1 MLTILIGDEIKIIGI
16 FATILRLFLIYF
28 KEIEPEN
35 MINANDLKTKG
46 YKFYNLVIGWFI
58 FVVSAIVYLKTI
70 EPTASF
76 WDCPEFIATAF
87 SLQVG
92 HPPGAPLFMIMGRIF
107 TMFAGS
113 HAQVP
118 VMANVLSAL
127 ASAFT
132 ILFLFWTITHMARK
146 IMGEINKELSL
157 PQMIAVLGAGAVG
170 ALAYTFSDTFWFSA
184 VEGEVYGTSSLFT
197 ALVFWCILKWE
208 NEADE
213 KYANR
218 WIIFICYLIGLSIGV
233 HLLNLLAIPAIVLV
247 YYFRKYET
255 TPIGV
260 AIAVSIS
267 MLLVALVMFV
277 FIPGIII
284 VAQWFELLFVN
295 GLGMPYN
302 TGAVIYSLL
311 LIGGIIWGVKYTMEK
326 KKVLANTVILGF
338 AVMIIGYSSYALIV
352 IRSSANPPMDQN
364 NPDNVFSLL
373 SYLNREQYGSKPVFY
388 GQYYNAPL
396 NSENPYSKGSPNYI
410 ERNGKYEIS
419 DYKQSPN
426 YDSQFTTFF
435 PRMFSSNPEHVKEYQ
450 SWANIKGTPIQVTN
464 REGEPQKLM
473 KPTFAE
479 NLTFFFTYQI
489 NWMYWR
495 YFMWNFSGRQNDIQ
509 GNGDI
514 LNGNWITGFN
524 FLDSIR
530 LGDQNHLPS
539 SLANNRGKNKY
550 YMLPLILGLLGLFFQ
565 FNAGNKGKK
574 DFWVVMSLFIMTGLA
589 ILVYLNQ
596 EPLQPRERDYA
607 YAGSFYAFAIWI
619 GLGVLSLYQLLN
631 RVSPAKI
638 SAIAAT
644 TISLIAV
651 PVLMANQNWDDH
663 DRSGRFTARDFGS
676 DYLQSCAPNAIIFTN
691 GDNDTFPLWYA
702 QIVEGIRP
710 DVRVCNLSYFQTDW
724 YVDQMRR
731 KAYDSD
737 PLPIKFEHNQYVQG
751 TRDVIY
757 VLDQIKRPVNLK
769 EALDFVRSED
779 LGTKLTQADNASFF
793 PSRQLV
799 YPIDKAQ
806 VLANN
811 VVDPKDADK
820 IVPQMEIK
828 LTGNYLTKDEL
839 MILDMIA
846 NNNWKRPIYFAITV
860 GRDKYLNLQDYFQT
874 EGFAYRLVPIK
885 TPATNGQVGRVRT
898 DVMYDNI
905 INKFKWGNMNDP
917 KVYLDENNVRM
928 SMNVRN
934 SFVRLADGLL
944 EQGKRDS
951 AIAVLDRCNELVPND
966 KVTYNYFNL
975 LMVESYYKAAHT
987 PLKNAIRDSLSLEV
1001 NTFPAAS
1008 KKGNEVVKVMAK
1020 NCEEE
1025 LKYYF
1030 TLEPRFRASVQD
1042 ELQRSFYIMR
1052 ELSNV
1057 AAHYGEK
1064 ALSDEV
1070 AKRLNDL
1077 LAIYQPDMAGEG
1089 LKK

>member
-1 MLTILIGDEIKIIGI
+1 
-16 FATILRLFLIYF
+16 
-28 KEIEPEN
+28 
-35 MINANDLKTKG
+35 MIHLNDFKTKG
-46 YKFYNLVIGWFI
+46 YKFYNKVVGWFI
-58 FVVSAIVYLKTI
+58 FLIAAIVYLSTI

-76 WDCPEFIATAF
+76 WDCPEFITTAY
-87 SLQVG
+87 SIQVG
-92 HPPGAPLFMIMGRIF
+92 HPPGAPLFMIMGRLF
-107 TMFAGS
+107 TMFAS
-113 HAQVP
+113 SPAQVP
-118 VMANVLSAL
+118 VMVNILSAL

-146 IMGEINKELSL
+146 IVGPSSQELTL
-157 PQMIAVLGAGAVG
+157 PQLIAVIGAGAVG

-197 ALVFWCILKWE
+197 AVVFWCILKWE
-208 NEADE
+208 NEADS

-218 WIIFICYLIGLSIGV
+218 WIILIAYLIGLSIGV

-247 YYFRKYET
+247 YYFRKYPT
-255 TPIGV
+255 TRNGIL
-260 AIAVSIS
+260 IASAAS
-267 MLLVALVMFV
+267 ALLVGGVLFV
-277 FIPGIII
+277 LIPGFL
-284 VAQWFELLFVN
+284 VLAQWFELIFVN
-295 GLGMPYN
+295 GFGAPYN
-302 TGAVIYSLL
+302 TGSVIYAILL
-311 LIGGIIWGVKYTMEK
+311 VSGIVWGLKYTIEK
-326 KKVLANTVILGF
+326 KKALANTILLGITVL
-338 AVMIIGYSSYALIV
+338 AIGYSSYALIV

-373 SYLNREQYGSKPVFY
+373 SYLNRDQYGSRPLIY

-396 NSENPYSKGSPNYI
+396 ETENPYSKGAPNYI

-426 YDSQFTTFF
+426 YDSRFCTIF
-435 PRMFSSNPEHVKEYQ
+435 PRMYSSNSEHVKEYQ
-450 SWANIKGTPIQVTN
+450 SWANVKGTPIQVSN
-464 REGEPQKLM
+464 REGEPQRVI
-473 KPTFAE
+473 KPTFLE

-530 LGDQNHLPS
+530 LGDQDHLPTA
-539 SLANNRGKNKY
+539 LKNNKGKNKY
-550 YMLPLILGLLGLFFQ
+550 YMLPFILGLLGLFYQ
-565 FNAGNKGKK
+565 FNAGMKGKK
-574 DFWVVMSLFIMTGLA
+574 DFWVVMSLFIMTGVA

-619 GLGVLSLYQLLN
+619 GLGVLALYEWLN
-631 RVSPAKI
+631 KVSPAKI

-644 TISLIAV
+644 TVSLIAV
-651 PVLMANQNWDDH
+651 PCLMANQNWDDH
-663 DRSGRFTARDFGS
+663 DRSGRFTARDFGR
-676 DYLQSCAPNAIIFTN
+676 DYLESCAPNAIIFTN
-691 GDNDTFPLWYA
+691 GDNDTFPLWYV
-702 QIVEGIRP
+702 QMVEGVRK

-724 YVDQMRR
+724 YVDQMKR

-737 PLPIKFEHNQYVQG
+737 PLPIKFEYNQYVQG

-769 EALDFVRSED
+769 EAIDFVRSD
-779 LGTKLTQADNASFF
+779 DPGTKLQQADNASFL

-799 YPIDKAQ
+799 YPVDKAA

-811 VVDPKDADK
+811 VIDPKDADK
-820 IVPQMEIK
+820 IVPQMEIN

-839 MILDMIA
+839 MILDIIA

-860 GRDKYLNLQDYFQT
+860 GRDKYLNLQDYFQA

-885 TPATNGQVGRVRT
+885 TPSGSNGTIGSVRT

-905 INKFKWGNMNDP
+905 INKFHWGNMNDP

-944 EQGKRDS
+944 DQGKRDS
-951 AIAVLDRCNELVPND
+951 AIAVLDRCNELVPNS

-975 LMVESYYKAAHT
+975 LMVESYYKAAHN
-987 PLKNAIRDSLSLEV
+987 LKNIAADSLAMEV
-1001 NTFPAAS
+1001 NVFPAAS
-1008 KKGNEVVKVMAK
+1008 KKANEVVKIMAK

-1030 TLEPRFRASVQD
+1030 TLDPRFRASIQD
-1042 ELQRSFYIMR
+1042 EMQRSFYIMR
-1052 ELSNV
+1052 ELSNITG
-1057 AAHYGEK
+1057 HYGEK

-1077 LAIYQPDMAGEG
+1077 LSVYQPDLAGQG

>member
-1 MLTILIGDEIKIIGI
+1 M
-16 FATILRLFLIYF
+16 
-28 KEIEPEN
+28 N
-35 MINANDLKTKG
+35 TKG
-46 YKFYNLVIGWFI
+46 YKYYNKIVGWLVFL
-58 FVVSAIVYLKTI
+58 VAAIVYLSTI

-76 WDCPEFIATAF
+76 WDCPEFITTAF
-87 SLQVG
+87 SIQVG

-113 HAQVP
+113 TAQVP
-118 VMANVLSAL
+118 TMVNILSAL

-146 IMGEINKELSL
+146 LVGNKETELSL
-157 PQMIAVLGAGAVG
+157 PEMIAVLGAGAVG

-218 WIIFICYLIGLSIGV
+218 WIILICYLIGLSIGV

-247 YYFRKYET
+247 YYFRKYKT
-255 TPIGV
+255 TPKGVTVAVALSMVLV
-260 AIAVSIS
+260 AI
-267 MLLVALVMFV
+267 VMFV
-277 FIPGIII
+277 FIPGII
-284 VAQWFELLFVN
+284 VLAQWFELFFVN
-295 GLGMPYN
+295 GLGAPYN
-302 TGAVIYSLL
+302 TGSVIYAILVIS
-311 LIGGIIWGVKYTMEK
+311 GIVWGLKYTREK
-326 KKVLANTVILGF
+326 KKVLANTSILAL

-396 NSENPYSKGSPNYI
+396 DTENPYSKGSPNYI

-426 YDSQFTTFF
+426 YDSRFMTIF
-435 PRMFSSNPEHVKEYQ
+435 PRMFSNSPEHVKEYQ

-464 REGEPQKLM
+464 REGEPQKIM
-473 KPTFAE
+473 KPTFTE
-479 NLTFFFTYQI
+479 NLTFFLTYQI

-524 FLDSIR
+524 FLDSVR
-530 LGDQNHLPS
+530 LGDQNHLPT
-539 SLANNRGKNKY
+539 SLAKNRGKNKY

-565 FNAGNKGKK
+565 FNAGSKGKK

-619 GLGVLSLYQLLN
+619 GFGVLSLYQLLN
-631 RVSPAKI
+631 KYSPAKI

-651 PVLMANQNWDDH
+651 PCLMANQNWDDH
-663 DRSGRFTARDFGS
+663 DRSGRFTARDFGR
-676 DYLQSCAPNAIIFTN
+676 DYLESCAPNAIIFTN

-702 QIVEGIRP
+702 QMVEGIRP

-731 KAYDSD
+731 KAYTSD

-769 EALDFVRSED
+769 EAMDFVRSED
-779 LGTKLTQADNASFF
+779 QGTKLQQADNASFI
-793 PSRQLV
+793 PTRQLV
-799 YPIDKAQ
+799 YPVDKAA

-811 VVDPKDADK
+811 VIDPKDADK

-828 LTGNYLTKDEL
+828 LTGNYITKDEL

-846 NNNWKRPIYFAITV
+846 NNNWKRPIYWAITV
-860 GRDKYLNLQDYFQT
+860 GRDKYLNLQDYFQA

-885 TPATNGQVGRVRT
+885 TPASSGQVGRIRT

-975 LMVESYYKAAHT
+975 LMVESYYRAAHN
-987 PLKNAIRDSLSLEV
+987 LVKNATTDSLSLEV
-1001 NTFPAAS
+1001 NTFPSAV
-1008 KKGNEVVKVMAK
+1008 KKGNEVVKIMAK

-1030 TLEPRFRASVQD
+1030 TLDPKFRASVQD

-1052 ELSNV
+1052 ELSSI
-1057 AAHYGEK
+1057 AGHYGEK
-1064 ALSDEV
+1064 ALSDDV
-1070 AKRLNDL
+1070 AKRLNNL
-1077 LAIYQPDMAGEG
+1077 VSVYQPELAGEG

>member
-1 MLTILIGDEIKIIGI
+1 M
-16 FATILRLFLIYF
+16 
-28 KEIEPEN
+28 
-35 MINANDLKTKG
+35 MTKG
-46 YKFYNLVIGWFI
+46 YKFYNTVVGWLIFLV
-58 FVVSAIVYLKTI
+58 AATVYLLTI

-76 WDCPEFIATAF
+76 WDCGEFITTAF
-87 SLQVG
+87 TLQVG
-92 HPPGAPLFMIMGRIF
+92 HPPGAPLFMIMGRVF
-107 TMFAGS
+107 TMFAGNT
-113 HAQVP
+113 AQVP
-118 VMANVLSAL
+118 VMVNIMSAL

-132 ILFLFWTITHMARK
+132 ILFLFWTITHLARRVISTK
-146 IMGEINKELSL
+146 AAELTI

-184 VEGEVYGTSSLFT
+184 VEGEVYGTSSMFT

-208 NEADE
+208 NEADD
-213 KYANR
+213 KFANR
-218 WIIFICYLIGLSIGV
+218 WVVLICYLIGLSIGV

-247 YYFRKYET
+247 YYFRKYPT
-255 TPIGV
+255 TRNGV
-260 AIAVSIS
+260 IFSLAIS
-267 MLLVALVMFV
+267 MVLVAVVMFV
-277 FIPGIII
+277 LIPGIVIM
-284 VAQWFELLFVN
+284 AQWFELIFVN
-295 GLGMPYN
+295 GLGLPYN
-302 TGAVIYSLL
+302 TGTVIYSAL
-311 LIGGIIWGVKYTMEK
+311 LIAGIVWGLKYTAQK
-326 KKVLANTVILGF
+326 KKALLNTIILGIT
-338 AVMIIGYSSYALIV
+338 VLIIGYSSYAMII
-352 IRSSANPPMDQN
+352 IRSSANTPMDQN
-364 NPDNVFSLL
+364 NPDNAFSLL
-373 SYLNREQYGSKPVFY
+373 SYLNREQYGSKPLFY

-396 NSENPYSKGSPNYI
+396 DSENPYSKGSPNYI
-410 ERNGKYEIS
+410 ERNGRYEIS

-426 YDSQFTTFF
+426 YDSRFCTLF
-435 PRMFSSNPEHVKEYQ
+435 PRMFSPSADHIKEYEN
-450 SWANIKGTPIQVTN
+450 WANIKGTPIQVTN
-464 REGEPQKLM
+464 REGEPQTLV
-473 KPTFAE
+473 KPTFTE

-530 LGDQNHLPS
+530 LGDQSHLPTA
-539 SLANNRGKNKY
+539 LANNRGKNKY
-550 YMLPLILGLLGLFFQ
+550 YLLPLILGLLGLFYQ
-565 FNAGNKGKK
+565 FNAGSKGKK

-619 GLGVLSLYQLLN
+619 GFGVLALYEWLN
-631 RVSPAKI
+631 KVSPAKV

-651 PVLMANQNWDDH
+651 PCLMANQNWDDH
-663 DRSGRFTARDFGS
+663 DRSNRYTARDFGGN
-676 DYLQSCAPNAIIFTN
+676 YLQSCAPNAIIFTN

-702 QIVEGIRP
+702 QMVEGIRT

-724 YVDQMRR
+724 YVDQMKT
-731 KAYDSD
+731 KAYESD
-737 PLPIKFEHNQYVQG
+737 ALPIKFTHNQYVQG

-757 VLDQIKRPVNLK
+757 ILDQIKRPVILK
-769 EALDFVRSED
+769 EAMDFVRSED
-779 LGTKLTQADNASFF
+779 PETKLKQADNASFF

-799 YPIDKAQ
+799 YPVDKAA

-811 VVDPKDADK
+811 VVAPKDADS
-820 IVPQMEIK
+820 IVSQMNIN

-839 MILDMIA
+839 MILDIIA

-885 TPATNGQVGRVRT
+885 TPSENQQFGRVRT
-898 DVMYDNI
+898 DVMYNNI
-905 INKFKWGNMNDP
+905 INKFRWGNMNDP
-917 KVYLDENNVRM
+917 KVYLDENNIRM

-944 EQGKRDS
+944 AEGKRDS
-951 AIAVLDRCNELVPND
+951 AIAVLDRCNELVPNE

-975 LMVESYYKAAHT
+975 LMAKSYYMAARNGV
-987 PLKNAIRDSLSLEV
+987 KNRGLDSLAIEV
-1001 NTFPAAS
+1001 NLYPAAV
-1008 KKGNEVVKVMAK
+1008 KKANDVVKIMAT

-1030 TLEPRFRASVQD
+1030 TLEPKFRATIQED
-1042 ELQRSFYIMR
+1042 LQRSFYIMQ
-1052 ELSNV
+1052 ELSNMSGRF
-1057 AAHYGEK
+1057 GEK
-1064 ALSDEV
+1064 ALSEDIS
-1070 AKRLNDL
+1070 KRLNDL
-1077 LAIYQPDMAGEG
+1077 LKTYQPDLATPEM
-1089 LKK
+1089 KK

>member
-1 MLTILIGDEIKIIGI
+1 MK
-16 FATILRLFLIYF
+16 A
-28 KEIEPEN
+28 
-35 MINANDLKTKG
+35 KG
-46 YKFYNLVIGWFI
+46 YKFYNNVVGWFI
-58 FVVSAIVYLKTI
+58 FLIAAVVYLSTI

-76 WDCPEFIATAF
+76 WDCGEFITTAF

-113 HAQVP
+113 ITQVP
-118 VMANVLSAL
+118 VMVNIMSAL

-132 ILFLFWTITHMARK
+132 IMFLFWTITHLARR
-146 IMGEINKELSL
+146 IASSGSVELNV
-157 PQMIAVLGAGAVG
+157 PQLIAVMGAGTVG

-197 ALVFWCILKWE
+197 AVVFWCILKWE

-213 KYANR
+213 KYSNR
-218 WIIFICYLIGLSIGV
+218 WIVLICYLIGLSIGV

-247 YYFRKYET
+247 YYFRKYNT
-255 TPIGV
+255 TPNGV
-260 AIAVSIS
+260 IISLAIS
-267 MLLVALVMFV
+267 MMLVAVVMFV
-277 FIPGIII
+277 LIPGLVI
-284 VAQWFELLFVN
+284 VAQWFELIFVN
-295 GLGMPYN
+295 GLGTPYN
-302 TGAVIYSLL
+302 TGVVIYVIMLFSL
-311 LIGGIIWGVKYTMEK
+311 IVWGLKYTAK
-326 KKVLANTVILGF
+326 NNKALAHTIILGF
-338 AVMIIGYSSYALIV
+338 TVLTIGYSSYAMIV

-364 NPDNVFSLL
+364 NPDNPFSLL
-373 SYLNREQYGSKPVFY
+373 TYLNREQYGSKPLIY

-396 NSENPYSKGSPNYI
+396 STENPYSKGSANYI
-410 ERNGKYEIS
+410 MRNGKYEIT
-419 DYKQSPN
+419 DYKQPPN
-426 YDSQFTTFF
+426 YDDRFNTIF
-435 PRMFSSNPEHVKEYQ
+435 PRMFSSNPEHIKEYQ
-450 SWANIKGTPIQVTN
+450 NWANIKGTPIQVTN
-464 REGEPQKLM
+464 REGEPQQLI
-473 KPTFAE
+473 KPTFTE
-479 NLTFFFTYQI
+479 NLTFFFSYQI

-495 YFMWNFSGRQNDIQ
+495 YFMWNFAGRQNDIQ

-530 LGDQNHLPS
+530 LGDQDHLPS

-550 YMLPLILGLLGLFFQ
+550 YLLPLILGLFGLFSQ
-565 FNAGNKGKK
+565 LNAGDKGKK

-619 GLGVLSLYQLLN
+619 GLGVLALYEQLKK
-631 RVSPAKI
+631 VSPAKI

-651 PVLMANQNWDDH
+651 PCLMANQNWDDH
-663 DRSGRFTARDFGS
+663 DRSNRYTARDFGRN
-676 DYLQSCAPNAIIFTN
+676 YLESCAPNAIIFTN

-702 QIVEGIRP
+702 QMVEGVRK

-737 PLPIKFEHNQYVQG
+737 PLPINFEHNQYVQG
-751 TRDVIY
+751 TRDVVY

-769 EALDFVRSED
+769 EAIDFVRSED
-779 LGTKLTQADNASFF
+779 PGTKLQQADNASFF
-793 PSRQLV
+793 PSRRLV
-799 YPIDKAQ
+799 YPVNKAA

-811 VVDPKDADK
+811 VIDKKDADS
-820 IVPQMEIK
+820 IVSQMEIN
-828 LTGNYLTKDEL
+828 LSGNYLTKDEL
-839 MILDMIA
+839 MILDIIA
-846 NNNWKRPIYFAITV
+846 NNNWKRPLYFAITV

-874 EGFAYRLVPIK
+874 EGFAYRLVPVK
-885 TPATNGQVGRVRT
+885 TPSSNGQVGRVRT
-898 DVMYDNI
+898 DVMYENI
-905 INKFKWGNMNDP
+905 INKFRWGNMNDP
-917 KVYLDENNVRM
+917 KVYLDENNIRM

-944 EQGKRDS
+944 SQGKRDS
-951 AIAVLDRCNELVPND
+951 AIAVLDRCNELVPNE

-975 LMVESYYKAAHT
+975 LMAESYYKAASNNI
-987 PLKNAIRDSLSLEV
+987 KNMTMDSLALEV
-1001 NTFPAAS
+1001 NIFPAAT
-1008 KKGNEVVKVMAK
+1008 KKANEVVKIMAN

-1030 TLEPRFRASVQD
+1030 SLNPHFRATIQED
-1042 ELQRSFYIMR
+1042 LQRSFYIMR
-1052 ELSNV
+1052 ELGNI
-1057 AAHYGEK
+1057 AGHYGEK
-1064 ALSDEV
+1064 ALSDNISN
-1070 AKRLNDL
+1070 RLNDL
-1077 LAIYQPDMAGEG
+1077 LKIYQPELITPE

>member
-1 MLTILIGDEIKIIGI
+1 M
-16 FATILRLFLIYF
+16 
-28 KEIEPEN
+28 
-35 MINANDLKTKG
+35 MTKG
-46 YKFYNLVIGWFI
+46 YKFFNLVVGWAI
-58 FVVSAIVYLKTI
+58 FLVAAIVYLSTI

-76 WDCPEFIATAF
+76 WDCPEFITTAY
-87 SLQVG
+87 SIQVG
-92 HPPGAPLFMIMGRIF
+92 HPPGAPLFMIMGRLF
-107 TMFAGS
+107 TMLAGS
-113 HAQVP
+113 PAQVP
-118 VMANVLSAL
+118 VMVNVLSAL

-146 IMGEINKELSL
+146 LIQDNESELSL
-157 PQMIAVLGAGAVG
+157 SQLIAILGAGAVG

-218 WIIFICYLIGLSIGV
+218 WIVFICYLVGLSIGV

-247 YYFRKYET
+247 YYFRKYEST
-255 TPIGV
+255 RKGV
-260 AIAVSIS
+260 ISAVALS
-267 MLLVALVMFV
+267 MLLVAVIMFV
-277 FIPGIII
+277 FIPGVVII
-284 VAQWFELLFVN
+284 AQWFELIFVN
-295 GLGMPYN
+295 GIGAPYN
-302 TGAVIYSLL
+302 TGVVIYFSLV
-311 LIGGIIWGVKYTMEK
+311 IAGVIWGLKYTIEK

-338 AVMIIGYSSYALIV
+338 VVMLIGYSSYALIV

-396 NSENPYSKGSPNYI
+396 NSETPYSKGSANYI
-410 ERNGKYEIS
+410 QRNGKYEIS

-426 YDSQFTTFF
+426 YDSRFTTFF
-435 PRMFSSNPEHVKEYQ
+435 PRMFSSNPEHIKEYKN
-450 SWANIKGTPIQVTN
+450 WANIKGTPIDVTG
-464 REGEPQKLM
+464 RDGEPQKLM
-473 KPTFAE
+473 KPTFSD
-479 NLTFFFTYQI
+479 NLTFFLGYQI

-509 GNGDI
+509 GSGDI

-530 LGDQNHLPS
+530 LGDQSHLPTA
-539 SLANNRGKNKY
+539 LATNRGKNKY
-550 YMLPLILGLLGLFFQ
+550 YMLPLVLGLLGLFFQ
-565 FNAGNKGKK
+565 FNAGMKGRK

-631 RVSPAKI
+631 KVSPAKI

-644 TISLIAV
+644 TLSLIAV
-651 PVLMANQNWDDH
+651 PCLMASQNWNDH
-663 DRSGRFTARDFGS
+663 DRSGRFTARDFGR
-676 DYLQSCAPNAIIFTN
+676 DYLESCAPNAIIFTN
-691 GDNDTFPLWYA
+691 GDNDTFPLWYV
-702 QIVEGIRP
+702 QMVEGVRP

-724 YVDQMRR
+724 YVDQMKR
-731 KAYDSD
+731 KAYASD
-737 PLPIKFEHNQYVQG
+737 ALPIKFEHNQYVQG
-751 TRDVIY
+751 TRDVVY
-757 VLDQIKRPVNLK
+757 VLDQVKRPVNLK
-769 EALDFVRSED
+769 EAMDFVRSED
-779 LGTKLTQADNASFF
+779 QGTKLQQADNASFI
-793 PSRQLV
+793 PSKQLF
-799 YPIDKAQ
+799 YPVDKAA

-820 IVPQMEIK
+820 IVSQMDIK
-828 LTGNYLTKDEL
+828 LTGNYLTKDEV

-860 GRDKYLNLQDYFQT
+860 GRDKYLNLQDYFQA

-885 TPATNGQVGRVRT
+885 TASSSGQVGGIRT
-898 DVMYDNI
+898 DAMYNNI

-951 AIAVLDRCNELVPND
+951 AIAVLDRCNELVPNE

-975 LMVESYYKAAHT
+975 LMVESYYKAAHST
-987 PLKNAIRDSLSLEV
+987 MKNSPNAALSPEV
-1001 NTFPAAS
+1001 NTSPAAT
-1008 KKGNEVVKVMAK
+1008 KKGNDVVRIMAR

-1030 TLEPRFRASVQD
+1030 TLEPRFRASVQE

-1052 ELSNV
+1052 ELSNL
-1057 AAHYGEK
+1057 AEHYGEK
-1064 ALSDEV
+1064 SLSEEV

-1077 LAIYQPDMAGEG
+1077 LVVYQPDLAGEG

>member
-1 MLTILIGDEIKIIGI
+1 MNT
-16 FATILRLFLIYF
+16 
-28 KEIEPEN
+28 
-35 MINANDLKTKG
+35 LKTKG
-46 YKFYNLVIGWFI
+46 YKFYNIVVGWFI
-58 FVVSAIVYLKTI
+58 FLVAAVVYLTTM
-70 EPTASF
+70 EPTTSF

-92 HPPGAPLFMIMGRIF
+92 HPPGAPLFMILGRLF
-107 TMFAGS
+107 SMFAS
-113 HAQVP
+113 SPAQVP
-118 VMANVLSAL
+118 VMANVLSGL

-132 ILFLFWTITHMARK
+132 ILFLFWTITHMARR
-146 IMGEINKELSL
+146 IVLLEGNELTL

-184 VEGEVYGTSSLFT
+184 VEGEVYGMSSFFT

-213 KYANR
+213 RHANR

-247 YYFRKYET
+247 YYFRKYEPT
-255 TPIGV
+255 RIGV
-260 AIAVSIS
+260 AAAVGLS
-267 MLLVALVMFV
+267 MLLVAFVMFF
-277 FIPGIII
+277 FIPGVVI
-284 VAQWFELLFVN
+284 VAQWFELIFVN
-295 GLGMPYN
+295 GIGAPYH
-302 TGAVIYSLL
+302 TGVIVYSIALFAA
-311 LIGGIIWGVKYTMEK
+311 IVWGVKYTIRK
-326 KKVLANTVILGF
+326 QLVLANTIILCLT
-338 AVMIIGYSSYALIV
+338 VMIIGYSSYALIV
-352 IRSSANPPMDQN
+352 IRSAANPPMDQN
-364 NPDNVFSLL
+364 NPDNAFSLL

-396 NSENPYSKGSPNYI
+396 DSENPYSKGSPNYI
-410 ERNGKYEIS
+410 RKNGKYEIA
-419 DYKQSPN
+419 DYKQSQN
-426 YDSQFTTFF
+426 YDSRFTTLF

-450 SWANIKGTPIQVTN
+450 NWANIKGTPISVTG
-464 REGEPQKLM
+464 RDGETQRLI
-473 KPTFAE
+473 KPTFIE
-479 NLTFFFTYQI
+479 NLNFFFAYQI

-514 LNGNWITGFN
+514 LNGNWITGIN
-524 FLDSIR
+524 AIDSFRI
-530 LGDQNHLPS
+530 GDQSHLPD
-539 SLANNRGKNKY
+539 SLAKNRGKNKY
-550 YMLPLILGLLGLFFQ
+550 YMLPLILGLFGLFLQ
-565 FNAGNKGKK
+565 FNGGDKGKK
-574 DFWVVMSLFIMTGLA
+574 DFWVVLSLFIMTGLA

-619 GLGVLSLYQLLN
+619 GLGVLYVYQLLTKI
-631 RVSPAKI
+631 SPAKQ

-644 TISLIAV
+644 VISLIAV
-651 PVLMANQNWDDH
+651 PMLMANQNWDDH
-663 DRSGRFTARDFGS
+663 DRSGRFTARDFGR
-676 DYLQSCAPNAIIFTN
+676 DYLESCAPNAIIFTN

-702 QIVEGIRP
+702 QMVEGVRQ

-751 TRDVIY
+751 TRDVVY
-757 VLDQIKRPVNLK
+757 VLDQIKRPVILK
-769 EALDFVRSED
+769 EAMDFVRSD
-779 LGTKLTQADNASFF
+779 DPGTKLQQAENASFL

-799 YPIDKAQ
+799 YPVDKAA

-811 VVDPKDADK
+811 VVSPKDADK
-820 IVPQMEIK
+820 IVSQIEIN

-839 MILDMIA
+839 MILDMIS

-874 EGFAYRLVPIK
+874 EGFAYRFVPIK
-885 TPATNGQVGRVRT
+885 TTAANGQVGRVRT

-905 INKFKWGNMNDP
+905 VNKFKWGNMNDP

-944 EQGKRDS
+944 SEGKRDS
-951 AIAVLDRCNELVPND
+951 AIAVLDRCNELVPNE
-966 KVTYNYFNL
+966 KVPYNYFNL
-975 LMVESYYKAAHT
+975 LMVEAYYKAAHN
-987 PLKNAIRDSLSLEV
+987 LKTIDTDSLSREV
-1001 NTFPAAS
+1001 IVFPAAS
-1008 KKGNEVVKVMAK
+1008 KKGNDVVKVMAK
-1020 NCEEE
+1020 NCEDE

-1030 TLEPRFRASVQD
+1030 TLEPRFRTSVQE
-1042 ELQRSFYIMR
+1042 ELQRSYYIMR
-1052 ELSNV
+1052 ELSNI
-1057 AAHYGEK
+1057 AEHYGEK
-1064 ALSDEV
+1064 ALSQDV

-1077 LAIYQPDMAGEG
+1077 LSVYQPELVEQG

>member
-1 MLTILIGDEIKIIGI
+1 M
-16 FATILRLFLIYF
+16 
-28 KEIEPEN
+28 
-35 MINANDLKTKG
+35 KTKG
-46 YKFYNLVIGWFI
+46 YKFFNLVVGWAI
-58 FVVSAIVYLKTI
+58 FFVAAVVYMSTI

-76 WDCPEFIATAF
+76 WDCPEFITTAY
-87 SLQVG
+87 SIQVG
-92 HPPGAPLFMIMGRIF
+92 HPPGAPLFMIMGRLF
-107 TMFAGS
+107 TMLAGTP
-113 HAQVP
+113 AQVP
-118 VMANVLSAL
+118 VMVNVLSAL

-146 IMGEINKELSL
+146 IVQDNQSEPSL
-157 PQMIAVLGAGAVG
+157 AQLIAILGAGAVG

-218 WIIFICYLIGLSIGV
+218 WIVFICYLIGLSIGV

-247 YYFRKYET
+247 YYFRKYKAT
-255 TPIGV
+255 RKGV
-260 AIAVSIS
+260 ISAVALS
-267 MLLVALVMFV
+267 MLLVAVIMFV
-277 FIPGIII
+277 FIPGVVII
-284 VAQWFELLFVN
+284 AQWFELIFVN
-295 GLGMPYN
+295 GIGAPYN
-302 TGAVIYSLL
+302 TGVVIYFSLV
-311 LIGGIIWGVKYTMEK
+311 IAGVIWGLKYTIEK

-338 AVMIIGYSSYALIV
+338 VVMLIGYSSYALIV

-396 NSENPYSKGSPNYI
+396 NSENPYSKGSANYI
-410 ERNGKYEIS
+410 QRNGKYEIS

-426 YDSQFTTFF
+426 YDSRFTTFF
-435 PRMFSSNPEHVKEYQ
+435 PRMFSSNPEHIKEYKN
-450 SWANIKGTPIQVTN
+450 WANIKGTPIDVTG
-464 REGEPQKLM
+464 RDGEPQKLM
-473 KPTFAE
+473 KPTFSD
-479 NLTFFFTYQI
+479 NLTFFLGYQI

-509 GNGDI
+509 GSGDI

-530 LGDQNHLPS
+530 LGDQSHLPTA
-539 SLANNRGKNKY
+539 LANNRGKNKY
-550 YMLPLILGLLGLFFQ
+550 YMLPLVLGLLGLFFQ
-565 FNAGNKGKK
+565 FNAGMKGRK

-631 RVSPAKI
+631 KVSPAKI

-644 TISLIAV
+644 AVSLIAV
-651 PVLMANQNWDDH
+651 PCLMANQNWNDH
-663 DRSGRFTARDFGS
+663 DRSGRFTARDFGR
-676 DYLQSCAPNAIIFTN
+676 DYLESCAPNAIIFTN
-691 GDNDTFPLWYA
+691 GDNDTFPLWYV
-702 QIVEGIRP
+702 QMVEGVRP

-724 YVDQMRR
+724 YVDQMKR
-731 KAYDSD
+731 KAYSSD
-737 PLPIKFEHNQYVQG
+737 ALPIKFEHNQYVQG
-751 TRDVIY
+751 TRDVVY
-757 VLDQIKRPVNLK
+757 VMDQVKRPVNLK
-769 EALDFVRSED
+769 DAMDFVRSED
-779 LGTKLTQADNASFF
+779 QGTKLQQADNASFI
-793 PSRQLV
+793 PSKQLF
-799 YPIDKAQ
+799 YPVDKAA

-811 VVDPKDADK
+811 VVDPKDVDK
-820 IVPQMEIK
+820 IVSQMDIK
-828 LTGNYLTKDEL
+828 LTGNYLTKDEV

-860 GRDKYLNLQDYFQT
+860 GRDKYLNLQDYFQA

-885 TPATNGQVGRVRT
+885 TASSTGQVGGIRT
-898 DVMYDNI
+898 DAMYNNI
-905 INKFKWGNMNDP
+905 INKFTWGNMNDP

-944 EQGKRDS
+944 EQGKKDS
-951 AIAVLDRCNELVPND
+951 AIAVLDRCNELVPNE

-975 LMVESYYKAAHT
+975 LMVESYYKAAHSTMKNT
-987 PLKNAIRDSLSLEV
+987 PGAALSPEV
-1001 NTFPAAS
+1001 NTSPAATN
-1008 KKGNEVVKVMAK
+1008 KGNDVVRIMAR

-1052 ELSNV
+1052 ELSNL
-1057 AAHYGEK
+1057 AEHYGQK
-1064 ALSDEV
+1064 SLSEEV

-1077 LAIYQPDMAGEG
+1077 LVVYQPDLAGEG

>member
-1 MLTILIGDEIKIIGI
+1 MNT
-16 FATILRLFLIYF
+16 
-28 KEIEPEN
+28 KE
-35 MINANDLKTKG
+35 
-46 YKFYNLVIGWFI
+46 YKFYNTVVGWFI
-58 FVVSAIVYLKTI
+58 FLVAAVVYLMTI

-76 WDCPEFIATAF
+76 WDCGEFITTAYT
-87 SLQVG
+87 LQVG

-107 TMFAGS
+107 TMFAGNT
-113 HAQVP
+113 AQVP
-118 VMANVLSAL
+118 VMVNIMSAL

-132 ILFLFWTITHMARK
+132 IVFLFWTITHLARR
-146 IMGEINKELSL
+146 IMVSKNLELTL
-157 PQMIAVLGAGAVG
+157 PQVIAVLGAGAVG

-218 WIIFICYLIGLSIGV
+218 WIVLICYLIGLSIGV

-247 YYFRKYET
+247 YYFRKYDT
-255 TPIGV
+255 TRNGV
-260 AIAVSIS
+260 IISLIVSMI
-267 MLLVALVMFV
+267 LVAVVMFV
-277 FIPGIII
+277 LIPGIVIL
-284 VAQWFELLFVN
+284 AQWFELLFVN
-295 GLGMPYN
+295 GLGAPYN
-302 TGAVIYSLL
+302 TGVVIYILL
-311 LIGGIIWGVKYTMEK
+311 LIASIVYGLKYTAK
-326 KKVLANTVILGF
+326 NHKALANTVLLGF
-338 AVMIIGYSSYALIV
+338 TVLVIGYSSYAMIV
-352 IRSSANPPMDQN
+352 IRSSANTPMDQN
-364 NPDNVFSLL
+364 NPDNAFSLL
-373 SYLNREQYGSKPVFY
+373 SYLNREQYGSKPLFH

-396 NSENPYSKGSPNYI
+396 DSENPYSKGSANYI

-419 DYKQSPN
+419 DYKQIPN
-426 YDSQFTTFF
+426 YDSRFTTLF
-435 PRMFSSNPEHVKEYQ
+435 PRMFSPNPEHVKEYQ
-450 SWANIKGTPIQVTN
+450 GWANIKGTPIQVTN
-464 REGEPQKLM
+464 REGEPERLI
-473 KPTFAE
+473 KPTFGE
-479 NLTFFFTYQI
+479 NMTFFFSYQI

-495 YFMWNFSGRQNDIQ
+495 YFMWNFAGRQNDIQ

-530 LGDQNHLPS
+530 LGDQSHLPTA
-539 SLANNRGKNKY
+539 LANNRGKNKY
-550 YMLPLILGLLGLFFQ
+550 YLLPLILGLLGLFFQ

-574 DFWVVMSLFIMTGLA
+574 DFWVVMTLFVMTGLA
-589 ILVYLNQ
+589 ILIYLNQ

-619 GLGVLSLYQLLN
+619 GFGVLALYEMLN
-631 RVSPAKI
+631 KVSPAKI

-651 PVLMANQNWDDH
+651 PCLMANQNWDDH
-663 DRSGRFTARDFGS
+663 DRSNRYTARDFGS
-676 DYLQSCAPNAIIFTN
+676 NYLESCAPNAIIFTN

-702 QIVEGIRP
+702 QMVEGIRT

-731 KAYDSD
+731 KAYESD
-737 PLPIKFEHNQYVQG
+737 ALPIKFEHNQYVQG
-751 TRDVIY
+751 TRDVVY

-769 EALDFVRSED
+769 EALDFVRSD
-779 LGTKLTQADNASFF
+779 DAGTKLQQADNASFF

-799 YPIDKAQ
+799 YPVDKAA

-811 VVDPKDADK
+811 VIDPKNADS
-820 IVPQMEIK
+820 IVSQIEINLK
-828 LTGNYLTKDEL
+828 GNYLTKDEL
-839 MILDMIA
+839 MILDIIA

-860 GRDKYLNLQDYFQT
+860 GSDKYLNLQNYFQT

-885 TPATNGQVGRVRT
+885 TTSSTGQVGSVRT
-898 DVMYDNI
+898 DVMYNNI

-917 KVYLDENNVRM
+917 KVYLDENNIRM

-944 EQGKRDS
+944 AEGKRDS
-951 AIAVLDRCNELVPND
+951 AIAVLDRCNELVPNE

-975 LMVESYYKAAHT
+975 LMVESYYKAAQSNMGNLNT
-987 PLKNAIRDSLSLEV
+987 DSMAVEV
-1001 NTFPAAS
+1001 NVFPAAV
-1008 KKGNEVVKVMAK
+1008 KKGNDVVRIMAN

-1030 TLEPRFRASVQD
+1030 TLEPRFRATIQED
-1042 ELQRSFYIMR
+1042 LQRSFYIMR
-1052 ELSNV
+1052 ELSNI
-1057 AAHYGEK
+1057 AGHYGEK

-1077 LAIYQPDMAGEG
+1077 ISVYQPELASPE

>member
-1 MLTILIGDEIKIIGI
+1 M
-16 FATILRLFLIYF
+16 
-28 KEIEPEN
+28 N
-35 MINANDLKTKG
+35 TKG
-46 YKFYNLVIGWFI
+46 YKYYNKIVGWLVFL
-58 FVVSAIVYLKTI
+58 VAAIVYLSTI

-76 WDCPEFIATAF
+76 WDCPEFITTAF
-87 SLQVG
+87 SIQVG

-113 HAQVP
+113 TAQVP
-118 VMANVLSAL
+118 TMVNILSAL

-146 IMGEINKELSL
+146 LVGNKETELSL
-157 PQMIAVLGAGAVG
+157 PEMIAVLGAGAVG

-218 WIIFICYLIGLSIGV
+218 WIILICYLIGLSIGV

-247 YYFRKYET
+247 YYFRKYKT
-255 TPIGV
+255 TPKGVTVAVALSMVLV
-260 AIAVSIS
+260 AI
-267 MLLVALVMFV
+267 VMFV
-277 FIPGIII
+277 FIPGII
-284 VAQWFELLFVN
+284 VLAQWFELFFVN
-295 GLGMPYN
+295 GLGAPYN
-302 TGAVIYSLL
+302 TGSVIYAILVIS
-311 LIGGIIWGVKYTMEK
+311 GIVWGLKYTREK
-326 KKVLANTVILGF
+326 KKVLANTSILAL

-396 NSENPYSKGSPNYI
+396 DTENPYSKGSPNYI

-426 YDSQFTTFF
+426 YDSRFMTIF
-435 PRMFSSNPEHVKEYQ
+435 PRMFSNSPEHVKEYQ

-464 REGEPQKLM
+464 REGEPQKIM
-473 KPTFAE
+473 KPTFTE
-479 NLTFFFTYQI
+479 NLTFFLTYQI

-524 FLDSIR
+524 FLDSVR
-530 LGDQNHLPS
+530 LGDQNHLPT
-539 SLANNRGKNKY
+539 SLAKNRGKNKY

-565 FNAGNKGKK
+565 FNAGSKGKK

-619 GLGVLSLYQLLN
+619 GFGVLSLYQLLN
-631 RVSPAKI
+631 KYSPAKI
-638 SAIAAT
+638 SAITAT

-651 PVLMANQNWDDH
+651 PCLMANQNWDDH
-663 DRSGRFTARDFGS
+663 DRSGRFTARDFGR
-676 DYLQSCAPNAIIFTN
+676 DYLESCAPNAIIFTN

-702 QIVEGIRP
+702 QMVEGIRP

-731 KAYDSD
+731 KAYTSD

-769 EALDFVRSED
+769 EAMDFVRSED
-779 LGTKLTQADNASFF
+779 QGTKLQQADNASFI
-793 PSRQLV
+793 PTRQLV
-799 YPIDKAQ
+799 YPVDKAA

-811 VVDPKDADK
+811 VIDPKDADK

-828 LTGNYLTKDEL
+828 LTGNYITKDEL

-846 NNNWKRPIYFAITV
+846 NNNWKRPIYWAITV
-860 GRDKYLNLQDYFQT
+860 GRDKYLNLQDYFQA

-885 TPATNGQVGRVRT
+885 TPASSGQVGRIRT

-975 LMVESYYKAAHT
+975 LMVESYYRAAHN
-987 PLKNAIRDSLSLEV
+987 LVKNATTDSLSLEV
-1001 NTFPAAS
+1001 NTFPSAV
-1008 KKGNEVVKVMAK
+1008 KKGNEVVKIMAK

-1030 TLEPRFRASVQD
+1030 TLDPKFRASVQD

-1052 ELSNV
+1052 ELSSI
-1057 AAHYGEK
+1057 AGHYGEK
-1064 ALSDEV
+1064 ALSDDV
-1070 AKRLNDL
+1070 AKRLNNL
-1077 LAIYQPDMAGEG
+1077 VSVYQPELAGEG